1 MLWTLKPWSEFLG
14 IIFSNITAIW
24 LIWAVWAIFF
34 FSVKHIAQFFCVC
47 IPLTPSTILQIIIL
61 ECSVQNRK
69 DKAKSKMI
77 RSAINTT
84 LTREGVLPPN
94 TKLQV
99 ECSLERGKKKGGGKD
114 KNRSN
119 IYNIACSHTV
129 GLSKYGASWFMVSP
143 HSNDMTKHAI

>member
-14 IIFSNITAIW
+14 IIFSNITAVW
-24 LIWAVWAIFF
+24 LIVLYELWFF
-34 FSVKHIAQFFCVC
+34 FLSVKHIAQFFCVC
-47 IPLTPSTILQIIIL
+47 IPLTPSPILQIIIL
-61 ECSVQNRK
+61 ECSVPNRK
-69 DKAKSKMI
+69 DKAKSKKI

-99 ECSLERGKKKGGGKD
+99 ECSLEKKGGGGGD
-114 KNRSN
+114 KSRSN

-129 GLSKYGASWFMVSP
+129 GLSKYGAS
-143 HSNDMTKHAI
+143 